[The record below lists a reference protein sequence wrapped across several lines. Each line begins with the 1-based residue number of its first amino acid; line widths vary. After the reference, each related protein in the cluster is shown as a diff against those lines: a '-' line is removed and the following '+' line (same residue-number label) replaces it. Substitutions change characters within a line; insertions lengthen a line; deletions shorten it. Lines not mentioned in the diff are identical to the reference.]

1 MLHEMEK
8 TRSIGLDDWVD
19 PRIGGEVGDTDGPKF
34 LVWTV
39 KWMVSS
45 FSDLGN
51 TNGRADCTG
60 MGDVFSFGHVGCEEP
75 RIHPSVGPQ

>member
-1 MLHEMEK
+1 M
-8 TRSIGLDDWVD
+8 D

-39 KWMVSS
+39 KWMVLSV
-45 FSDLGN
+45 SDLGN